1 MAKIRGKTQIQAG
14 TLSVALLEAAFLLPL
29 TNLADSATLLKNDGT
44 IALAANLNLNGFK
57 AVGSATPTAG
67 TDLANKSYVDAVA
80 SGLGAKHYC
89 KAMSITNVSL
99 TGLQVLDTI
108 TTLVNDV
115 VFLAGQTNA
124 VQNGLWVVSAAAWT
138 RPAFYPA
145 AGVADPAM
153 YIFVQSGGVYGDTG
167 WVLTNDNAVVI
178 DTTATVWVQFSGA
191 GQIDAG
197 AGLTKSGN
205 QLNVGAAAAGGI
217 TVNPDSIEIKLDGT
231 SLVLSPAGIKVN
243 DAQFILASKVTTL
256 SPQTLAGTVDGTNTA
271 FTLPTS
277 PIAGT
282 VCVLLNGQVQRPTTD
297 YSITGT
303 TVTFTAA
310 PSAVG
315 AADWVAATYI
325 SA

>member
-1 MAKIRGKTQIQAG
+1 MSKIRANTQIQAG
-14 TLSVALLEAAFLLPL
+14 TISAALLEAAFSLPL
-29 TNLADSATLLKNDGT
+29 SQLAGSASLLKNDGT

-57 AVGSATPTAG
+57 AIGSATPTAG

-89 KAMSITNVSL
+89 KVMSITNVPL
-99 TGLQVLDTI
+99 TGLLVLDTI
-108 TTLVNDV
+108 TTLANDV

-167 WVLTNDNAVVI
+167 WVLTNDNAVTI
-178 DTTATVWVQFSGA
+178 DTTATTWVQFSGA

-197 AGLTKSGN
+197 VGLTKSGN

-217 TVNPDSIEIKLDGT
+217 TVNPDSIEIKLDGI
-231 SLVLSPAGIKVN
+231 SLVLSNAGIKVN
-243 DAQFILASKVTTL
+243 DSLYILASKVTTL
-256 SPQTLAGTVDGTNTA
+256 SPQTLTGTVDGTNLV
-271 FTLPTS
+271 FVLPST
-277 PIAGT
+277 PVAGT
-282 VCVLLNGQVQRPTTD
+282 VSVLLNGQVQRPTTD
-297 YSITGT
+297 YAIAGSNVTFVTAPSATGT
-303 TVTFTAA
+303 T
-310 PSAVG
+310 
-315 AADWVAATYI
+315 DWVAATYI
-325 SA
+325 AV